1 MFSVCR
7 ERGHADEGRANS
19 RKILDCRSRVIFQPR
34 DDFFFGH
41 VVLRNT
47 EHQLVRNGFHMS
59 ITARPRVAVDT
70 DDRATGGGRGR
81 GTRHEASVE
90 RYVEQSCLNFRP
102 PPRPHKSRFSL

>member
-1 MFSVCR
+1 M
-7 ERGHADEGRANS
+7 
-19 RKILDCRSRVIFQPR
+19 IFQPR

-59 ITARPRVAVDT
+59 ITARTRVADDT

-81 GTRHEASVE
+81 GTRHGASFERYVE
-90 RYVEQSCLNFRP
+90 RYVEKSCLNFRP